1 MQPSTKSP
9 YDKVCTYAGLKTYDT
24 KSPYD
29 KYAGLP
35 VHAKAFSSA
44 EAYSYDEGF
53 AHTCDQQLQIASA
66 YKPEQQPLDISQ
78 LRKIYPNARLL
89 FWA

>member
-53 AHTCDQQLQIASA
+53 AHTCDQQLQIAS
-66 YKPEQQPLDISQ
+66 LDISQ
-78 LRKIYPNARLL
+78 HRKIYPKARLL